1 MRQLGVYSGKADT
14 SVAGVCRCVRLAYY
28 LAFMHRRA
36 CLEWLVRGDDKLMFS
51 RGFFEKNVV
60 EWMTN

>member
-1 MRQLGVYSGKADT
+1 MESGGYKAVKADT